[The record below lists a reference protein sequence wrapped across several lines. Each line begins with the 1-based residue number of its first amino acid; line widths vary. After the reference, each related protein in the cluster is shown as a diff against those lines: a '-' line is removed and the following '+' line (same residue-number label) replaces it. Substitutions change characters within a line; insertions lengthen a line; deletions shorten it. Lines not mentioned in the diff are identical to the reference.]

1 MRIELLAKRLAEK
14 TNTPVLEEFLLGR
27 KSVNELPNECMI
39 WTGKKTVAGLTIKP
53 QRDSRNIPVAYRAIR
68 KPLGQMMVSGKIEYT
83 HRLVYKLLVKPDYE
97 FQMRNICGNTL
108 CCNPKHW
115 DVSSNTPEPVFDLNF
130 NQWEPEEVEEAVE
143 AMLSRYDVLNWNDVI
158 ENPLMQ
164 DIPHPMIRDCLIKL
178 RKEHLCD
185 GS

>member
-14 TNTPVLEEFLLGR
+14 TNTPQLADFVLGR
-27 KSVNELPNECMI
+27 KSVNELPNECMV
-39 WTGKKTVAGLTIKP
+39 WTGKRTVTGLTVKI
-53 QRDSRNIPVAYRAIR
+53 QRDALNIPVSYRAVR
-68 KPLGQMMVSGKIEYT
+68 KPLGQIQFAGKMEYV
-83 HRLVYKLLVKPDYE
+83 HRLVYRLLIKPDYE
-97 FQMRNICGNTL
+97 FHMRNICGNSL

-115 DVSSNTPEPVFDLNF
+115 DVSSNRPEVVFSF
-130 NQWEPEEVEEAVE
+130 EEWKPEEVEEAVE
-143 AMLSRYDVLNWNDVI
+143 AMLSRYDVLNWNDVV

-164 DIPHPMIRDCLIKL
+164 DIPHQMIRDCLTRL